1 MKHPPSIVFLAPPRP
16 RWIGWGLVAVAAA
29 CLAASAYASW
39 RVELDT
45 RARGTRLT
53 QAQAL
58 LSPRTTL
65 SPADRALLVQARS
78 IANQLNAPWDEL
90 LGVFEEH
97 SVPTVGLL
105 KLEPDAKAAIVRVTA
120 QAGTAEDMVAYVAAL
135 ESDTR
140 LTDVILASHQ
150 IERETAGR
158 PVRFMLVAS
167 WRTTGAA
174 APTNP
179 ITRVAR
185 VSP

>member
-1 MKHPPSIVFLAPPRP
+1 MKRLPCIVLLAAPRP
-16 RWIGWGLVAVAAA
+16 RWIGWSLVGIAAA
-29 CLAASAYASW
+29 CLAASGYASW

-45 RARGTRLT
+45 RARSTRLA

-58 LSPRTTL
+58 LLPRTTL
-65 SPADRALLVQARS
+65 SSVDRALLVQARS
-78 IANQLNAPWDEL
+78 ISSQLNAPWDEL

-120 QAGTAEDMVAYVAAL
+120 QAATAEDMVAYVASL

-158 PVRFMLVAS
+158 PVRFTLVAS

-174 APTNP
+174 VQSTP
-179 ITRVAR
+179 ITRVAK